1 MKAGLVI
8 NLKKQEIR
16 EITKEIINY
25 LITNN
30 IEPLFIKEEKEY
42 LGYNNYENLEENLK
56 KIDFII
62 ALGGDGT
69 ILRTS
74 KILKD
79 IEIPTIGINL
89 GSLGFLTTFSKE
101 ERIEAIENFLKKEVI
116 IEKRMLIKVSF
127 KSEDFFVLNDVV
139 INMGSS
145 LRMIEV
151 KLYVNNEFV
160 NKFNGDGIIVATP
173 TGSTAYSL
181 ACGGP
186 IIHPCSEVFV
196 ITPIAPHLLTSR
208 PLILPGDFKLKLVLG
223 EKNPPANLVLDGQ
236 KTFLLNLG
244 EEIFLEKAKNYFLL
258 VNKKERT
265 YFDILKKKLKWGF

>member
-1 MKAGLVI
+1 MKAGLII
-8 NLKKQEIR
+8 NLKKEEIKKITE
-16 EITKEIINY
+16 EIVDY
-25 LITNN
+25 LIKNN
-30 IEPLFIKEEKEY
+30 VEPLFIKEEKEY
-42 LGYNNYENLEENLK
+42 LGYNNYRNLEENLK
-56 KIDFII
+56 EIDFII

-69 ILRTS
+69 ILRTA
-74 KILKD
+74 KILKGR
-79 IEIPTIGINL
+79 EIPTIGINL

-101 ERIEAIENFLKKEVI
+101 ERIKAIEDFFKKEVTL
-116 IEKRMLIKVSF
+116 EKRMLIEVNF
-127 KSEDFFVLNDVV
+127 KKEEIFVLNDVA

-186 IIHPCSEVFV
+186 IVHPSSEVFV

-208 PLILPGDFKLKLVLG
+208 PLILPGDFKLKLLLG

-236 KTFLLNLG
+236 RVLSLNFG
-244 EEIFLEKAKNYFLL
+244 EEVLLEKAKTYFLL

-265 YFDILKKKLKWGF
+265 YFNILKKKLKWGF

>member
-8 NLKKQEIR
+8 NLKKQKVK
-16 EITKEIINY
+16 EITNEIINY
-25 LITNN
+25 LIKNN
-30 IEPLFIKEEKEY
+30 IEPLLIKEEKEY

-74 KILKD
+74 KILKG

-101 ERIEAIENFLKKEVI
+101 ERIEAIEKFLKKEVI
-116 IEKRMLIKVSF
+116 IEKRMLIKVNF
-127 KSEDFFVLNDVV
+127 KKEEIFVLNDVV

-186 IIHPCSEVFV
+186 IIHPSSEVFV
-196 ITPIAPHLLTSR
+196 ITPIAPHLLASR
-208 PLILPGDFKLKLVLG
+208 PLILSGNFKLKLLLG

-244 EEIFLEKAKNYFLL
+244 EEVFLEKAKNYFLL